1 MFILQVNIVDKF
13 FVGECGELNLYCN
26 FTPKTK
32 STVNTLHQ
40 STLIYGMKSPSVNDN
55 NANLVDGSDEIT
67 KQDIINLATL
77 KNINLIDKN
86 YAKNHIT
93 IRKKKIMTSYEI
105 EINDID
111 GKKHQLIFELKTYK
125 K

>member
-1 MFILQVNIVDKF
+1 
-13 FVGECGELNLYCN
+13 
-26 FTPKTK
+26 
-32 STVNTLHQ
+32 
-40 STLIYGMKSPSVNDN
+40 MKSPSANDN
-55 NANLVDGSDEIT
+55 NGNLVDGSDEIT